1 MSVEFLQSVLAFILA
16 IGVLVTVHEFGH
28 FIVAKR
34 LGVKVLRFSVGFGR
48 ALWSRRGGAD
58 NTEYVVAAIP
68 LGGYVKMLDERE
80 GAVSEDELP
89 RAFNR
94 QSLGVR
100 FAIVAAGPV
109 ANFLFAI
116 LAYWLMFVIGVG
128 GLKPMVEE
136 VLPGSPAQRAGLTG
150 GDEILAV
157 QGRRTATWESVVQR
171 VIAGVLDDE
180 PIALAVKS
188 LNERQ
193 HDLTLELSDLSV
205 DELASSDFF
214 GKLGIE
220 PRRPRVPPVIDR
232 TESGSPAELADL
244 QPGDRIVRV
253 DGKPMDE
260 WGDWVGYVR
269 GHGGESIQVELERD
283 GALLTRSLTPEL
295 VTTADETFGRI
306 GAAVRVPEGLNE
318 GLYTR
323 EQYAPLTALGKALV
337 KTAEVSGLT
346 LNMVWKMLLLE
357 VSVENLSGP
366 ISIAQYAG
374 HSAKIGISRFL
385 EFLAIVSVSLGILNL
400 LPIPLLDGG
409 HLMYY
414 LIEIF
419 KGGPVSEEAQLL
431 GQRVGIALLV
441 GLMGLA
447 FFNDLA
453 RLLG

>member
-1 MSVEFLQSVLAFILA
+1 MQFLQSIVAFVVA

-48 ALWSRRGGAD
+48 ALWSRRGGPD

-80 GAVSEDELP
+80 GEVSQDELS

-94 QSLGVR
+94 QPLSVR
-100 FAIVAAGPV
+100 IAIVIAGPL

-116 LAYWLMFVIGVG
+116 VAYWLMFIIGVA
-128 GLKPMVEE
+128 GLRPVVDE
-136 VLPGSPAQRAGLTG
+136 VAPGSPAQLAGLAG
-150 GDEILAV
+150 GDEILMVA
-157 QGRRTATWESVVQR
+157 GRRTATWEGVMQR
-171 VIAGVLDDE
+171 VIGVALDGE
-180 PIALAVKS
+180 PATLAVRD
-188 LNERQ
+188 LNERRQ
-193 HDLTLELSDLSV
+193 ELVLDLAGLSLDDV
-205 DELASSDFF
+205 AGGEFF
-214 GKLGIE
+214 EKLGIR
-220 PRRPRVPPVIDR
+220 PLRPRLPPVIER
-232 TESGSPAELADL
+232 TIADSPAERAGLL
-244 QPGDRIVRV
+244 SGDRIIRA
-253 DGKPMDE
+253 DGKPMEE
-260 WGDWVGYVR
+260 WGAWVEYVR
-269 GHGGESIQVELERD
+269 SHGGETIQVEFERD
-283 GALLTRSLTPEL
+283 GNVLVRSLTPEL
-295 VTTADETFGRI
+295 VEAEEGMIGRI
-306 GAAVRVPEGLNE
+306 GAVVRRPEGLSE

-323 EQYAPLTALGKALV
+323 EQYSPLAALGKALV
-337 KTAEVSGLT
+337 KTADVSGLT
-346 LNMVWKMLLLE
+346 LNMLWKMLLLE

-374 HSAKIGISRFL
+374 YSAKIGVSRFL

-414 LIEIF
+414 LIELF
-419 KGGPVSEEAQLL
+419 KGGPVSEETQLL

>member
-1 MSVEFLQSVLAFILA
+1 MEFLYSIVAFIVA

-48 ALWSRRGGAD
+48 ALWSRRAGPD
-58 NTEYVVAAIP
+58 DTEYVVAAIP

-80 GAVSEDELP
+80 GEVSQDELS

-94 QSLGVR
+94 QSLSVR
-100 FAIVAAGPV
+100 IAIVVAGPL

-116 LAYWLMFVIGVG
+116 MAYWLMFIIGVV
-128 GLKPMVEE
+128 GLRPVVDE
-136 VLPGSPAQRAGLTG
+136 VAPGSPAQLAGLAG
-150 GDEILAV
+150 GDEILMV
-157 QGRRTATWESVVQR
+157 EERRTATWEGVMQR
-171 VIAGVLDDE
+171 VIGAALDGE
-180 PIALAVKS
+180 PATLAVRD
-188 LNERQ
+188 LNERRQ
-193 HDLTLELSDLSV
+193 ELVLDLAGLSLDDV
-205 DELASSDFF
+205 AGGEFF
-214 GKLGIE
+214 EKLGIR
-220 PRRPRVPPVIDR
+220 PLRPRLPPIIGR
-232 TESGSPAELADL
+232 TVAGSPAERSGLL
-244 QPGDRIVRV
+244 PGDRIIRA
-253 DGKPMDE
+253 DGEPMEE
-260 WGDWVGYVR
+260 WGAWVEYVR
-269 GHGGESIQVELERD
+269 SHGGETIQVEIERD
-283 GALLTRSLTPEL
+283 GNVLLRSLTPEL
-295 VTTADETFGRI
+295 VEAEEGMIGRI
-306 GAAVRVPEGLNE
+306 GAIVKRSEGLPEGLYN
-318 GLYTR
+318 R
-323 EQYAPLTALGKALV
+323 EQYSPLAALGKALV
-337 KTAEVSGLT
+337 KTADVSGLT
-346 LNMVWKMLLLE
+346 LNMLWKMLLLE

-374 HSAKIGISRFL
+374 YSAKIGVSRFL

-414 LIEIF
+414 LIELF
-419 KGGPVSEEAQLL
+419 KGGPVSEDAQLL

>member
-1 MSVEFLQSVLAFILA
+1 MEFLHSIVAFIVA

-48 ALWSRRGGAD
+48 ALWSRRAGPD
-58 NTEYVVAAIP
+58 DTEYVVAAIP

-80 GAVSEDELP
+80 GEVSQDELS

-94 QSLGVR
+94 QSLSVR
-100 FAIVAAGPV
+100 IAIVVAGPL

-116 LAYWLMFVIGVG
+116 MAYWLMFIIGVV
-128 GLKPMVEE
+128 GLRPVVDE
-136 VLPGSPAQRAGLTG
+136 VAPGSPAQLAGLAG
-150 GDEILAV
+150 GDEILMV
-157 QGRRTATWESVVQR
+157 EERRTATWEGVMQR
-171 VIAGVLDDE
+171 VIGAALDRE
-180 PIALAVKS
+180 PVTLAVRD
-188 LNERQ
+188 LNERRQ
-193 HDLTLELSDLSV
+193 ELVLDLAGLSLDDV
-205 DELASSDFF
+205 AGGEFF
-214 GKLGIE
+214 EKLGIR
-220 PRRPRVPPVIDR
+220 PLRPRLPPIIER
-232 TESGSPAELADL
+232 TVAGSPAERSGLL
-244 QPGDRIVRV
+244 PGDRVIRA
-253 DGKPMDE
+253 DGEPVAE
-260 WGDWVGYVR
+260 WGAWVEYVR
-269 GHGGESIQVELERD
+269 SHGGETIQVEIERD
-283 GALLTRSLTPEL
+283 GNVLLRSLTPEL
-295 VTTADETFGRI
+295 VEAEEGMIGRI
-306 GAAVRVPEGLNE
+306 GAIVKRSEGLPEGL
-318 GLYTR
+318 YSR
-323 EQYAPLTALGKALV
+323 EQYSPLAALGKALV
-337 KTAEVSGLT
+337 KTADVSGLT
-346 LNMVWKMLLLE
+346 LNMLWKMLLLE
-357 VSVENLSGP
+357 VSVETLSGP

-374 HSAKIGISRFL
+374 YSAKIGVSRFL

-414 LIEIF
+414 LIELF

>member
-1 MSVEFLQSVLAFILA
+1 MQFLHSIVAFIVA

-34 LGVKVLRFSVGFGR
+34 LGVKILTFSVGFGR
-48 ALWSRRGGAD
+48 ALWSRRGGPD

-80 GAVSEDELP
+80 GEVSPDELP

-94 QSLGVR
+94 QPLRVR
-100 FAIVAAGPV
+100 FAIVVAGPV

-116 LAYWLMFVIGVG
+116 VAYWLMFIIGVV
-128 GLKPMVEE
+128 GLRPVVDE
-136 VLPGSPAQRAGLTG
+136 VVPGSPAQRAGLVG
-150 GDEILAV
+150 GEEILMV
-157 QGRRTATWESVVQR
+157 EGRRTATWEGVMQR
-171 VIAGVLDDE
+171 VIGAALDGE
-180 PIALAVKS
+180 PATLAVRD
-188 LNERQ
+188 LNERRQ
-193 HDLTLELSDLSV
+193 DLVLDLAGLSLDDV
-205 DELASSDFF
+205 AGGEFF
-214 GKLGIE
+214 EKLGIR
-220 PRRPRVPPVIDR
+220 PLRPRLPPVIER
-232 TESGSPAELADL
+232 TVAGGPAERAGLL
-244 QPGDRIVRV
+244 PGDRILRA
-253 DGKPMDE
+253 DGKPMEE
-260 WGDWVGYVR
+260 WGAWVEYVR
-269 GHGGESIQVELERD
+269 SHGGETIQVEIQRD
-283 GALLTRSLTPEL
+283 GNVLLQSLTPEL
-295 VTTADETFGRI
+295 VQAEEGMIGRI
-306 GAAVRVPEGLNE
+306 GAIVRRSDGLTD

-323 EQYAPLTALGKALV
+323 EQYSPLAALGKALV
-337 KTAEVSGLT
+337 KTADVSGLT
-346 LNMVWKMLLLE
+346 LNMLWKMLLLE

-374 HSAKIGISRFL
+374 YSAKVGVSRFL

-414 LIEIF
+414 FIELF